1 MLIESVFKRFFNL
14 EHKRNV
20 LFLGIFVTLIGVFV
34 GTLLFPDDLLPAI
47 FFATMPLLPFVN
59 RVFHKKM
66 EKRTI
71 AILYGY
77 LFVGMI
83 ITFAVAYTLLSK
95 NFDVSIYK
103 NIGAYDQ
110 FALFAAVLSNNV
122 KLIFVLFL
130 LSMLYNIGSLFIL
143 ALNAALISQLFS
155 SFLIFNRPDLF
166 LFFLPHTAIEFVSF
180 FLAAIAGALLT
191 IAFTSFKKRDKEFED
206 KVLQAAIFF
215 TFSIMAVMVAAV
227 VESFMMPYLVVNFSS
242 IV

>member
-1 MLIESVFKRFFNL
+1 MLIESIFKRFFNL

-20 LFLGIFVTLIGVFV
+20 IFLGVFVTVIGVFV
-34 GTLLFPDDLLPAI
+34 GKMLFPDEILPAI

-59 RVFHKKM
+59 RIFHKKM
-66 EKRTI
+66 EKKTI
-71 AILYGY
+71 AELYAF
-77 LFVGMI
+77 LFLGMV
-83 ITFAVAYTLLSK
+83 ITFAVSYTLLSET
-95 NFDVSIYK
+95 FDVSIYK
-103 NIGAYDQ
+103 NIGAYDP
-110 FALFAAVLSNNV
+110 FLLFSSVLTNNV

-166 LFFLPHTAIEFVSF
+166 LFFAPHTIIEFTSF

-191 IAFTSFKKRDKEFED
+191 IAFTSFKKRNREFDE

-215 TFSIMAVMVAAV
+215 TFSIIAVMIAAL
-227 VESFMMPYLVVNFSS
+227 VESFAMPYLVVNFSP
-242 IV
+242 VQ